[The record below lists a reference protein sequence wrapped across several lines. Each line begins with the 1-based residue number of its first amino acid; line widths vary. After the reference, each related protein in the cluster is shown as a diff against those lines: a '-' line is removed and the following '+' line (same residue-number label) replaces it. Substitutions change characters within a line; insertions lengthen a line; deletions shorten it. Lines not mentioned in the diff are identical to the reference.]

1 MSEQLRTAAQAALEA
16 LEEIMGDYDLGC
28 GRVLARALRAALAEP
43 QPQPE
48 PVMIEAVAEVIETE
62 EGLDLFWLIE
72 GGICA
77 LTAGDVLMVSDKP
90 ITGDDG
96 SGEVYAAPQT
106 QQPLTDE
113 QILSFGPGD
122 PDAKWADEDQLY
134 FARVI
139 EAAHGIGGK

>member
-16 LEEIMGDYDLGC
+16 MARYQVKRQDFERFADEIE
-28 GRVLARALRAALAEP
+28 ALRAALAE
-43 QPQPE
+43 PQPE